1 MIVLRRIS
9 TVPTIPELMRAEF
22 EAWSTPVA
30 RALLA
35 AAWHRRVGL
44 SGMRACLVGA
54 ALVLMAARM
63 LLRLGLV
70 TPACAAGAFQ
80 LATRLTRTGLDIW
93 RSAGP

>member
-9 TVPTIPELMRAEF
+9 TVPTIPELMHAEF

-35 AAWHRRVGL
+35 AAWRRPVGV
-44 SGMRACLVGA
+44 SRMRACFAGA
-54 ALVLMAARM
+54 TFVLMAARV

-70 TPACAAGAFQ
+70 TPVCAARAFQ
-80 LATRLTRTGLDIW
+80 LATRLTRIGLDIW